1 MMSFSI
7 ILLVLALVMIVLGI
21 RGRVI
26 ERGRFCRSCRFDLQG
41 ISPDDP
47 TARCPECGRLVSMG
61 RTPRRVMRKRMRV
74 VIVLG
79 VLVFLVSGGYL
90 GIQLSGSAGAI
101 YRVMP
106 NPVVL
111 NFSIWGS
118 DDALDAL
125 IDRINTDND
134 AITED
139 QWDALIEHAF
149 IRLDATDIE
158 WNPHWGQVLYVAT
171 LTNRLSIDELKR
183 YIEQIS
189 KLNLS
194 VKDRVLAGAED
205 ATVSIE
211 LVSHRASASTGGQL
225 PYRYLLKIKRSGLE
239 GWEREG
245 SAQFDTMHPSGLRL
259 NMSTAPVGGWF
270 SSSVATEIDLT
281 RDGATPAIDEEL
293 RLVVETSLEVVPND
307 GGEALFSIDHRFTSD
322 ITVLDP
328 DAELVGRLIPTERID
343 KLAECITLHPILV
356 KHPDDW
362 VDDGSLIN
370 PMISYTIQLQ
380 DTPHPIAYTI
390 NFLSPAG
397 EELELG
403 NLVELPRSGIN
414 GLARIAQ
421 PKNDDPAQAERIR
434 RIAREMLEQGKAT
447 LILRVTPALA
457 NDAEGIDEVL
467 DLDILVRNVQ
477 VNRDDGN
484 ATAGW
489 SSDSPDGVK
498 GTALERSGTRMST
511 DQTDPNEDV
520 ED

>member
-1 MMSFSI
+1 
-7 ILLVLALVMIVLGI
+7 
-21 RGRVI
+21 
-26 ERGRFCRSCRFDLQG
+26 
-41 ISPDDP
+41 
-47 TARCPECGRLVSMG
+47 
-61 RTPRRVMRKRMRV
+61 MRV

-79 VLVFLVSGGYL
+79 VLVMLVSGAYL

-125 IDRINTDND
+125 IDRINADND
-134 AITED
+134 AIAED

-149 IRLDATDIE
+149 IRLDATDID

-171 LTNRLSIDELKR
+171 LTNRLSVDELKR
-183 YIEQIS
+183 YIERLS
-189 KLNLS
+189 TLNVS
-194 VKDRVLAGAED
+194 VKDRMLGGAEHVEV
-205 ATVSIE
+205 TLEHISIG
-211 LVSHRASASTGGQL
+211 ASASTGGAM
-225 PYRYLLKIKRSGLE
+225 PYEYLLKVKRSGIE
-239 GWEREG
+239 GWEHEDNARFSNG
-245 SAQFDTMHPSGLRL
+245 YQGGLPL
-259 NMSTAPVGGWF
+259 NMSTPGVGTW
-270 SSSVATEIDLT
+270 STLSVVSEIGIT
-281 RDGATPAIDEEL
+281 RDGVAPEIGETV
-293 RLVVETSLEVVPND
+293 RLVVETSLEVVPKE
-307 GGEALFSIDHRFTSD
+307 GGEALFSIDQRFSSD

-362 VDDGSLIN
+362 VDDGALIN
-370 PMISYTIQLQ
+370 PMISYTVQLQ

-390 NFLSPAG
+390 NFLSATG

-403 NLVELPRSGIN
+403 KLVELPRSGIN

-421 PKNDDPAQAERIR
+421 PKSDDPVQAERIR
-434 RIAREMLEQGKAT
+434 RIAREMLGQGKAT
-447 LILRVTPALA
+447 LILRVTPELA

-467 DLDILVRNVQ
+467 DLDILVRDVQ
-477 VNRDDGN
+477 VKRDDGN
-484 ATAGW
+484 AIAGW
-489 SSDSPDGVK
+489 SSASPDGVK
-498 GTALERSGTRMST
+498 GTALERTGTSMST
-511 DQTDPNEDV
+511 DQTNPDEVV